1 MPGSITR
8 QFRLNNAQQFKEA
21 FEETSPDYL
30 YLFIGRLQ
38 AWPNG
43 DTVPSPSDTITG
55 SSYDPWHSMIAAKKI
70 NTNDM
75 TFAVRRYNWT
85 SGTVYNEYD
94 DKDTTYYDSQFYV
107 LTDDNHVY
115 KCLFNNRG
123 AASTVKPTG
132 TSTTTITTVDGYR
145 WKFMY
150 DVSNADVLKFVT
162 PSYIPV
168 KTLLVDDSSSQW
180 DVQSAASNGSIDIID
195 VTANGSNYLTRA
207 NTISGV
213 TNSSVILL
221 DSGSSGTDDVYN
233 GLSLFIASGLGA
245 GQIRAISDYSG
256 VSKTVTLSSGFT
268 ISPNTSSEF
277 HIGPTITVTGD
288 GSGALAYANVES
300 GQIKKIN
307 MINVGSNYSKA
318 SVGITG
324 VSGSGATAVARVS
337 PPGGHGS
344 DPVSELN
351 GYNVMLNVRISGNE
365 GNNFPTNNDFRI
377 IGTLKNPLLANG
389 SIATDSAYDQTTKLT
404 LIGKTGGDFE
414 QDEIVVGPVSGA
426 TGRVVSFANTNATGT
441 TGILKVVDVN
451 GDFVN
456 ERITGNTSIIAAN
469 VTSIQ
474 AGELSPYKGDILYTE
489 NRVAAIRSAD
499 QIEDIKLIIQY

>member
-8 QFRLNNAQQFKEA
+8 QFRLNNAEQFKEA
-21 FEETSPDYL
+21 FSEASPDYL

-43 DTVPSPSDTITG
+43 DTAPAPSDTVTG

-75 TFAVRRYNWT
+75 SFAIRRYNWT
-85 SGTVYNEYD
+85 SGTVYAEYD
-94 DKDTTYYDSQFYV
+94 DKNTSFYDSQFYV

-123 AASTVKPTG
+123 VASTVKPTG
-132 TSTTTITTVDGYR
+132 TSTSTISTADGYR

-162 PSYIPV
+162 PAYIPV
-168 KTLLVDDSSSQW
+168 KTLTADDSTSQW
-180 DVQSAASNGSIDIID
+180 DVQVAASNGAIDIID
-195 VTANGSNYLTRA
+195 VTANGSNYVTRA

-213 TNSSVILL
+213 TNSSVIIL
-221 DSGSSGTDDVYN
+221 DSASSGNDDAYN

-245 GQIRAISDYSG
+245 GQIRTISDYNG
-256 VSKTVTLSSGFT
+256 VNKTVTLSTGFT

-277 HIGPTITVTGD
+277 HVGPTITVTGD
-288 GSGALAYANVES
+288 GSGALAYANVEL

-307 MINVGSNYSKA
+307 MINDGSNYSKA

-377 IGTLKNPLLANG
+377 IGVLKNPLVANG
-389 SIATDSAYDQTTKLT
+389 SAATDSAYDQTTKLT
-404 LIGKTGGDFE
+404 IIGKTGGNFE
-414 QDEIVVGPVSGA
+414 QDEILVGPVSGA

-441 TGILKVVDVN
+441 TGILKVVDIN
-451 GDFVN
+451 GVFVN
-456 ERITGNTSIIAAN
+456 ERISGNTSAVAAN
-469 VTSIQ
+469 VTSTQ
-474 AGELSPYKGDILYTE
+474 AGELSPYKGDILYIE